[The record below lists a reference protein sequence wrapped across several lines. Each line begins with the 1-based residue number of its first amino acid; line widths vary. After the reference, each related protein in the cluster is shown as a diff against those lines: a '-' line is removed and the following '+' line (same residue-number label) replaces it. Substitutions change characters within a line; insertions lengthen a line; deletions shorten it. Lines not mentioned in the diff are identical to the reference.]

1 MDDRLRNAII
11 ALAPNRARLLIYVDK
26 VLARDNG
33 AVVLLAHLWAPWAE
47 GID

>member
-1 MDDRLRNAII
+1 MCRRVAWLSWAFA
-11 ALAPNRARLLIYVDK
+11 ALAWISIVGLLLY
-26 VLARDNG
+26 G